1 MRVAMGRYDYDEL
14 VAYHETMTKRL
25 SGLAAY
31 GIVEFR
37 VNRLRGVIEVVVK
50 VDRRAGPQD
59 PQHLQD
65 LQDVQ
70 DLVVSVPVDA
80 YEVIQVG

>member
-1 MRVAMGRYDYDEL
+1 MGHYGYDEL
-14 VAYHETMTKRL
+14 VAYHQAMTERL
-25 SGLAAY
+25 SGLAAHS
-31 GIVEFR
+31 IVEFR
-37 VNRLRGVIEVVVK
+37 VNRLRGVIEVMVK

-65 LQDVQ
+65 LQDLQ
-70 DLVVSVPVDA
+70 DLVIGVPVDA

>member
-1 MRVAMGRYDYDEL
+1 MRVAMGHYDYDEL
-14 VAYHETMTKRL
+14 VGFHEVMTERL
-25 SGLAAY
+25 SRLAAH

-70 DLVVSVPVDA
+70 DLVVGVPVDA
-80 YEVIQVG
+80 YEVLQVG

>member
-1 MRVAMGRYDYDEL
+1 MGHYDYDQL
-14 VAYHETMTKRL
+14 VGIHKVMTERL
-25 SGLAAY
+25 SGLAAH

-65 LQDVQ
+65 LQDLE
-70 DLVVSVPVDA
+70 DLVVGVPVDA
-80 YEVIQVG
+80 YEVLQVG

>member
-1 MRVAMGRYDYDEL
+1 MTHESCDGHYDFDQL
-14 VAYHETMTKRL
+14 VSFHEVMTERL
-25 SGLAAY
+25 SGLAAH

-59 PQHLQD
+59 PQRLQD
-65 LQDVQ
+65 LQD
-70 DLVVSVPVDA
+70 LVVGVPVDA